1 MWAAC
6 FGGSKKP
13 SMNFFR
19 ARALQ
24 KAVARAYKAALKTNE
39 LVPVPVEGLKTER
52 MALEY
57 LLHLHKFIRAPHYGY
72 AARSQYFVGTQNPP
86 RLSAFMPADAFKVE
100 RKRCAPSTPRDTA
113 GST

>member
-1 MWAAC
+1 MT
-6 FGGSKKP
+6 
-13 SMNFFR
+13 FFR
-19 ARALQ
+19 PSTLRG
-24 KAVARAYKAALKTNE
+24 AVARAYKAALSTNG

-57 LLHLHKFIRAPHYGY
+57 LLHLHKFILAPHYGY
-72 AARSQYFVGTQNPP
+72 AARSRYFVGTQNPP
-86 RLSAFMPADAFKVE
+86 RLSVFMPADAFKVE